1 SELLWQNRTDLPGYP
16 HHPLRFEASWQ
27 GQLEATFL
35 SRLVPDARVVLVK
48 CVAAVGAIA
57 FSSWCAVVVV
67 VAAGLQQIHSFDANG
82 YAQQDY

>member
-1 SELLWQNRTDLPGYP
+1 MDPVSTLQPFSTSKKSSVFESGQMWDVGAMVLGSVVPG
-16 HHPLRFEASWQ
+16 
-27 GQLEATFL
+27 
-35 SRLVPDARVVLVK
+35 VVLVK